1 MKEPYDSTRSAQR
14 TRAAKVL
21 DLIHVSGYIRQDDSG
36 EFDLMR
42 CEAEQIMQAHFDEKA
57 AKK

>member
-1 MKEPYDSTRSAQR
+1 MKQPYDSTRSAQR

-21 DLIHVSGYIRQDDSG
+21 DLIHVSGYIRKNDSD
-36 EFDLMR
+36 EFNMMR
-42 CEAEQIMQAHFDEKA
+42 HGAERIMQAHFDEKA